1 MAAPG
6 RKGAWMP
13 FGRTACPSWRPLQ
26 QVAQH
31 PWVQWKEGRSEG
43 PGAWSTSPADYWPVC
58 PCPPWLLD
66 PQG

>member
-26 QVAQH
+26 QMAQH

-43 PGAWSTSPADYWPVC
+43 PGA
-58 PCPPWLLD
+58 
-66 PQG
+66 